1 MLRLRFPESQIAYW
15 AARFPVTDDG
25 PVFRL
30 AAGAR
35 ERGFLHKS
43 EFLVLGDWKTPRS
56 RPLRKR
62 NSERL
67 VREATRLALAARAE
81 ELKIGILRTLS
92 GVDWPT
98 ASVILHFC
106 DPGLYPIL
114 DVRALW
120 SAGCNRP
127 LPPFSFALWWNYTRL
142 TRGLARRNRCSM
154 RQVDRAL
161 WQYSKERQRT

>member
-1 MLRLRFPESQIAYW
+1 MFRLRFPESQIAYW
-15 AARFPVTDDG
+15 AARFPVTSDD
-25 PVFRL
+25 PVLRI
-30 AAGAR
+30 AARAR
-35 ERGFLHKS
+35 ERGFLNKR

-56 RPLRKR
+56 RPLRKL
-62 NSERL
+62 NSDRL
-67 VREATRLALAARAE
+67 VREATGMALAARSE

-106 DPGLYPIL
+106 DPDPYPIL

-127 LPPFSFALWWNYTRL
+127 LPAFSFSLWWNYTRL
-142 TRGLARRNRCSM
+142 TRGVARRSRSSM

-161 WQYSKERQRT
+161 WQYSKERQRA